1 MTVLALG
8 QRDLL
13 RQEGSSITATAT
25 HQVPT
30 HFDNAPAIR
39 QTSIV
44 LTTAK
49 NGGVQK
55 CLLVNGEDEIVSLG
69 FHECF
74 VETNE
79 CRLRNYLLLV
89 RMGKWLFPASDH
101 VQQIAT
107 ITVVLHGLGQ
117 CADLVVVDPFH
128 PPRDFFR
135 ARDL

>member
-8 QRDLL
+8 QRDRL
-13 RQEGSSITATAT
+13 RQESSSVTAIAT
-25 HQVPT
+25 HRVPT
-30 HFDNAPAIR
+30 HFDDAPVIR
-39 QTSIV
+39 QISIV

-49 NGGVQK
+49 NCGVQK

-74 VETNE
+74 VETKE
-79 CRLRNYLLLV
+79 CLLRNYLLVV

-107 ITVVLHGLGQ
+107 ITVVFHGLGQ

-128 PPRDFFR
+128 APGDFFR
-135 ARDL
+135 ACDF